1 MRFGTW
7 LSDRHYNCYSYYL
20 ETQEPKEDSHPCISA
35 TKQSGLYTVYCW
47 DIPKLISLHWFSH
60 VDSAPR
66 GKWIG
71 RELITSWLPQQ
82 SCFKRPLSKS
92 KCVDCVCQGATG
104 HLGRPMPCLLPACAR
119 PPTIRIHMQDQ
130 QLQHFSCGCI
140 LAPMET
146 WGLVLSLETNEV
158 AVCTM
163 FPNEFSFMSNIFPAY
178 CRGSASES
186 KSTKRPNGETDQR
199 KGSQAEV
206 IT

>member
-1 MRFGTW
+1 MRSGTW
-7 LSDRHYNCYSYYL
+7 LSDRHYNCYFYYL

-35 TKQSGLYTVYCW
+35 TEQSGLYPVYCW
-47 DIPKLISLHWFSH
+47 DIPKRISFHWFSH

-71 RELITSWLPQQ
+71 RELITSWLPKQ
-82 SCFKRPLSKS
+82 SSFKRTPFIKEPPAIREGPCPASCLPVPGRQPPAFT
-92 KCVDCVCQGATG
+92 CRAT
-104 HLGRPMPCLLPACAR
+104 
-119 PPTIRIHMQDQ
+119 
-130 QLQHFSCGCI
+130 QLQHSSRGCI

-163 FPNEFSFMSNIFPAY
+163 FPNGFSFMSSIFPAY

-186 KSTKRPNGETDQR
+186 KSTKRPNGEMDQR
-199 KGSQAEV
+199 KGSQGEV